1 MENNKLLPLS
11 IIILAISIVFGSIWI
26 GNAIGKASEVEGY
39 NQIIFKALLNKEEA
53 AQYLNISVEQ
63 LNSILRKDEQERRN
77 LGSYPTYRF
86 IPYME
91 IDGKQMFNI
100 EGLNQW
106 IEWNMLNK

>member
-11 IIILAISIVFGSIWI
+11 IIILAINFVFGSIWI
-26 GNAIGKASEVEGY
+26 GNSIEKASELEGY
-39 NQIIFKALLNKEEA
+39 DHIAFRALLNKEEA

-63 LNSILRKDEQERRN
+63 LNSILRKDEQQKRN

-91 IDGKQMFNI
+91 LEGNQMFNI
-100 EGLNQW
+100 EGLNLW
-106 IEWNMLNK
+106 IEWNMINN